1 MSVTSGKHFL
11 VTLLTALAVI
21 GCGGGGGEGRRV
33 SDVVDGATC
42 AASEQL
48 NSVLEIM
55 QQWYFFND
63 EPAQQQKYANL
74 DVEGFASTADLLN
87 FLRYQPGEFDRGFSF
102 ITTTESDQQFFG
114 EGQFVGF
121 GFGSKFVDSP
131 FNADLRLT
139 RVFANSPAA
148 AAGFERGQRVLS
160 INGRTIAEINA
171 AEGLTA
177 ALGPATEGTARTFRI
192 RALDDSEFEVTI
204 SKALLTLDPLPTTT
218 VFDLTNA
225 KVGYL
230 DFRTFISTADPAL
243 DDAFAIFE
251 AQGVNALVVDLRYN
265 GGGLVSTAERLA
277 DLIAG
282 FFADGEVLSETR
294 FNSANSAANS
304 VELIQQRSQSLTLLQ
319 QVVFITTA
327 SSASASELIINS
339 LRPHT
344 VVTLVGTTTF
354 GKPVGQSAFGY
365 CDGELLLR
373 PVTFETVNS
382 LGEGQYFNGIG
393 VDCPAADELE
403 FALGDPA
410 EASLDT
416 ALQFI
421 ETGSCGQVSIQS
433 KLQSPLE
440 PYADIPPDAASSSA
454 ERYAGAH

>member
-1 MSVTSGKHFL
+1 MSVTSGKHLL
-11 VTLLTALAVI
+11 VTLLTALAVV

-33 SDVVDGATC
+33 SDIVGDATC
-42 AASEQL
+42 STSEQL
-48 NSVLEIM
+48 NAVLEIM
-55 QQWYFFND
+55 EQWYFFND
-63 EPAQQQKYANL
+63 EPAQQQKYGNL
-74 DVEGFASTADLLN
+74 DLAGFASTSDLLN
-87 FLRYQPGEFDRGFSF
+87 FLRYQPQEFDRGFSF
-102 ITTTESDQQFFG
+102 ITTTEADQQFFG

-121 GFGSKFVDSP
+121 GFGSKFVDPP

-139 RVFANSPAA
+139 RVFTNSPAE
-148 AAGFERGQRVLS
+148 AAGFERGQRILS

-177 ALGPATEGTARTFRI
+177 ALGPGTEGTVRTFRI
-192 RALDDSEFEVTI
+192 RALDGSEFEIGI

-218 VFDLTNA
+218 VFDLSNA

-243 DDAFAIFE
+243 DDAFAVFE
-251 AQGVNALVVDLRYN
+251 AQGVNALIVDLRYN

-304 VELIQQRSQSLTLLQ
+304 VELFQQRTQSLTLLQ
-319 QVVFITTA
+319 QVVLITTG
-327 SSASASELIINS
+327 SSASASELVINS

-382 LGEGQYFNGIG
+382 LGEGQYFGGIG

-421 ETGSCGQVSIQS
+421 ETGSCGLVSSQS
-433 KLQSPLE
+433 KPQAGPFS
-440 PYADIPPDAASSSA
+440 YADIPLDAASSSA
-454 ERYAGAH
+454 EHYAGAH